1 MSDTLRWTTADLAAL
16 PDNGNRYEIIE
27 GELYMSR
34 QPSWHHQ
41 FACASLIHALFDWS
55 LQSGIGHVNSTPGVV
70 FDDDDNVVP
79 DVVWIS
85 HARLA
90 TGLDPAGHLTVA
102 PELVIEVLSPGLAN
116 AERDGEVKRKLYSRR
131 GVQEYW
137 LVDWQRQQVTVY
149 RREQAALVLQA
160 TLFAD
165 DTLASPLLPGFACA
179 VRRLFA
185 GPPRHAG
192 EETP

>member
-41 FACASLIHALFDWS
+41 FACTRLGGFLADWS
-55 LQSGIGHVNSTPGVV
+55 EATGLGVALVVPGVV

-90 TGLDPAGHLTVA
+90 TGLDPAGHLTIA

-165 DTLASPLLPGFACA
+165 DTLTSPLLPGFACA

-185 GPPRHAG
+185 GSPRHAI

>member
-41 FACASLIHALFDWS
+41 FACTRLIRVLDEWS
-55 LQSGIGHVNSTPGVV
+55 EATDSGVTLGTPGVV

-90 TGLDPAGHLTVA
+90 TGLDSAGHLTVA

-116 AERDGEVKRKLYSRR
+116 AERDAEVKRKLYSRR

-149 RREQAALVLQA
+149 RREHAALVLQA
-160 TLFAD
+160 TLFAA

-185 GPPRHAG
+185 R
-192 EETP
+192 EV

>member
-1 MSDTLRWTTADLAAL
+1 MSETLRWTTADLAAL

-41 FACASLIHALFDWS
+41 FACTRLIRVLDEWS
-55 LQSGIGHVNSTPGVV
+55 EATNSGVTLGAPGVV
-70 FDDDDNVVP
+70 FDDDDNAVP

-90 TGLDPAGHLTVA
+90 TGLDSAGHLTVA

-149 RREQAALVLQA
+149 RREQAALVVQA

-165 DTLASPLLPGFACA
+165 DTLTSPLLPGFACA

-185 GPPRHAG
+185 R
-192 EETP
+192 EV

>member
-1 MSDTLRWTTADLAAL
+1 MSETLRWTTADLAAL

-27 GELYMSR
+27 GELYMTS
-34 QPSWHHQ
+34 QPDWQHD
-41 FACASLIHALFDWS
+41 FAGGRVFRFLDEWNE
-55 LQSGIGHVNSTPGVV
+55 QSGAGVAMLTPGLI
-70 FDDDDNVVP
+70 FTDDTNVIP

-85 HARLA
+85 RERLA
-90 TGLDPAGHLTVA
+90 QAVDAKGHLTSV
-102 PELVIEVLSPGLAN
+102 PELVVEVLSPGLAN

-137 LVDWQRQQVTVY
+137 LVDWQRQHVTVY

-165 DTLASPLLPGFACA
+165 DTFTSPLLPGFACA

-185 GPPRHAG
+185 APPRHAE